1 VSKFSATKTSE
12 KFFATQLRKVAR
24 VVKGI
29 IDSHVLGNKID
40 ESKLKK
46 ALFSY
51 AEVLLPWAEKLS
63 EKVIRSISNNN
74 ERAFTENSKK
84 ISRGLLDIFTGPGV
98 GAVAKKLHEDQ
109 VSLITSLPLEA
120 AEKAQ
125 IISRNSA
132 INGVR
137 AEISAKKILE
147 LGDITINRATLIA
160 RTETAKANTA
170 LTVARAEAIGSKSF
184 IWRTVG
190 DADVRESH
198 KALDGKVFEYANPPF
213 VSIEEG
219 AHLPGD
225 IWNCRCYAEPIFP
238 D

>member
-1 VSKFSATKTSE
+1 VSKFSASKTDE
-12 KFFATQLRKVAR
+12 KKFAIQLKKVAR

-29 IDSHVLGNKID
+29 IDSHALGDTID
-40 ESKLKK
+40 QSKLKK
-46 ALFSY
+46 ALVSY
-51 AEVLLPWAEKLS
+51 SEVLSPWAERLS
-63 EKVIRSISNNN
+63 EKMIEAISKKNQ
-74 ERAFTENSKK
+74 RAFTENSKK
-84 ISRGLLDIFTGPGV
+84 MSRGLLDIFTGPGV

-109 VSLITSLPLEA
+109 VSLIKSLPLEA

-125 IISRNSA
+125 VIARDAVIRGIRVES
-132 INGVR
+132 
-137 AEISAKKILE
+137 SAKKILE
-147 LGDITINRATLIA
+147 LGNMTINRATLIA
-160 RTETAKANTA
+160 RTETAKVNSA